1 MKLRNLTSKTLLCL
15 CLVLS
20 LVMCSCSGGNM
31 TDESVRAELERLLPL
46 SYEMNEI
53 FWGKGLAFNDDGSN
67 NRFMTVTED
76 CEYKTIEEIITK
88 ASEVF
93 SEEYIAI
100 IRDAIFTN
108 SDDIDPRY
116 IDVDGK
122 LMADKNNKGFNI
134 KGNIKIDSA
143 VIKKQNRGMVLISAE
158 YEDGG
163 KTELTLV
170 LQDGKWFL
178 NSPTY

>member
-1 MKLRNLTSKTLLCL
+1 MKLRNLMSKIILCL
-15 CLVLS
+15 CLL
-20 LVMCSCSGGNM
+20 LGLGLCSCGGSM
-31 TDESVRAELERLLPL
+31 TDESARAELERLLPV

-53 FWGKGLAFNDDGSN
+53 FWGNGLEYTDDGSS
-67 NRFMTVTED
+67 NRYMAVNED
-76 CEYKTIEEIITK
+76 CGYKTIEEIITK

-100 IRDAIFTN
+100 IRDAVFTD

-116 IDVDGK
+116 LEVEGK
-122 LMADKNNKGFNI
+122 LMADKSNKGFNI
-134 KGNIKIDSA
+134 QGNIKIDSA
-143 VIKKQNRGMVLISAE
+143 VIKKQNKEMMLISAE

>member
-1 MKLRNLTSKTLLCL
+1 
-15 CLVLS
+15 
-20 LVMCSCSGGNM
+20 M
-31 TDESVRAELERLLPL
+31 TDESARAELERLLPV

-53 FWGKGLAFNDDGSN
+53 FWGKGLGYTDDGSN
-67 NRFMTVTED
+67 NRYMTVDED
-76 CEYKTIEEIITK
+76 CGYKTIEEIITK

-100 IRDAIFTN
+100 IKDAVFTD

-116 IDVDGK
+116 IEVNGK

-134 KGNIKIDSA
+134 HGNIKIDSA
-143 VIKKQNRGMVLISAE
+143 VIKRQNKRTVLIAAE

-170 LQDGKWFL
+170 LKDGKWFL

>member
-1 MKLRNLTSKTLLCL
+1 MRLRNLTSKILLCL
-15 CLVLS
+15 CLLLS
-20 LVMCSCSGGNM
+20 LVLCSCGGGM
-31 TDESVRAELERLLPL
+31 TDEAARAELERLLPV

-53 FWGKGLAFNDDGSN
+53 FWGKGLAYTEDGSN
-67 NRFMTVTED
+67 NRYMAVNED
-76 CEYKTIEEIITK
+76 CGYKTIDEIITK

-100 IRDAIFTN
+100 IKDAIFTD

-116 IDVDGK
+116 IEVEGK
-122 LMADKNNKGFNI
+122 LLADKKNEGFNI
-134 KGNIKIDSA
+134 QGNIKIDSV
-143 VIKKQNRGMVLISAE
+143 VIKRQNKGMVLISAE

-170 LQDGKWFL
+170 LQDGRWFL
-178 NSPTY
+178 NSSTY

>member
-1 MKLRNLTSKTLLCL
+1 
-15 CLVLS
+15 
-20 LVMCSCSGGNM
+20 M
-31 TDESVRAELERLLPL
+31 TDESARLELERLLPA

-53 FWGKGLAFNDDGSN
+53 FWGKGLAYTDDGSN
-67 NRFMTVTED
+67 NRYMVVDED
-76 CEYKTIEEIITK
+76 CGYKTIEEIITK

-93 SEEYIAI
+93 SEEYIEI

-116 IDVDGK
+116 IEVNGK
-122 LMADKNNKGFNI
+122 LMADKNNKGFDV

-143 VIKKQNRGMVLISAE
+143 VIKRQNKGMVLISAE

-163 KTELTLV
+163 KTELTLI
-170 LQDGKWFL
+170 LQEGKWFL
-178 NSPTY
+178 NSSTY

>member
-1 MKLRNLTSKTLLCL
+1 
-15 CLVLS
+15 
-20 LVMCSCSGGNM
+20 M
-31 TDESVRAELERLLPL
+31 TDESARLELERLLPA

-53 FWGKGLAFNDDGSN
+53 FWGKGLAYTDDGSN
-67 NRFMTVTED
+67 NRYMAVDED
-76 CEYKTIEEIITK
+76 CGYKTIEEIITK

-93 SEEYIAI
+93 SKEYIEI

-116 IDVDGK
+116 IEVNGK
-122 LMADKNNKGFNI
+122 LMADKNNKGFDV

-143 VIKKQNRGMVLISAE
+143 VIKRQNKGMVLISAE

-163 KTELTLV
+163 KTELTLI
-170 LQDGKWFL
+170 LQEGKWFL
-178 NSPTY
+178 NSSTY

>member
-1 MKLRNLTSKTLLCL
+1 
-15 CLVLS
+15 
-20 LVMCSCSGGNM
+20 M
-31 TDESVRAELERLLPL
+31 TDEAARAELERLLPV

-53 FWGKGLAFNDDGSN
+53 FWGKGLAYTEDGSN
-67 NRFMTVTED
+67 NRYMAVNED
-76 CEYKTIEEIITK
+76 CGYKTIDEIITK

-100 IRDAIFTN
+100 IKDAIFTD

-116 IDVDGK
+116 IEVEGK
-122 LMADKNNKGFNI
+122 LLADKKNEGFNI
-134 KGNIKIDSA
+134 QGNIKIDSV
-143 VIKKQNRGMVLISAE
+143 VIKRQNKGMVLISAE

-170 LQDGKWFL
+170 LQDGRWFL
-178 NSPTY
+178 NSSTY

>member
-1 MKLRNLTSKTLLCL
+1 MKLRNLTSKILLCL
-15 CLVLS
+15 CLFLS
-20 LVMCSCSGGNM
+20 LVLCSCGGNM
-31 TDESVRAELERLLPL
+31 TDESARVELERLLPM

-53 FWGKGLAFNDDGSN
+53 FWGKGLAFTDDGSN
-67 NRFMTVTED
+67 NRYMAVDED

-93 SEEYIAI
+93 SKEYVDI

-116 IDVDGK
+116 IEVNGK
-122 LMADKNNKGFNI
+122 LMVDKKNKGFNI
-134 KGNIKIDSA
+134 QGNIKIDSA
-143 VIKKQNRGMVLISAE
+143 VIKRQNKGMVLISAE

-163 KTELTLV
+163 KTELTLI

-178 NSPTY
+178 NSSTY